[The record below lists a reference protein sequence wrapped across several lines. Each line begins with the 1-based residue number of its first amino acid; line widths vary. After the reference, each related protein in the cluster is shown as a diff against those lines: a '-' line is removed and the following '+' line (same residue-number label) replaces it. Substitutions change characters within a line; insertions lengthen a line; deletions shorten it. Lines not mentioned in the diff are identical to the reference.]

1 MPKSGI
7 SVESCIIGAW
17 KKSVGDRVGIG
28 DILFDYETDKASFE
42 CESTAEG
49 IILEIF
55 FGDGDEVEVLKPVCA
70 VGADGEDVSAIRAE
84 AGGAV
89 ASMQSADTSMQGGAP
104 AETAPTGIAPA
115 EAAPAGTAA
124 SSQDTDE
131 TGISAQPVPSAAGG
145 AVNSGDKVSPR
156 ARDMADRLGLY
167 VGDAIP
173 TGPNG
178 RVIERDIAA
187 LAEQGRTDGA
197 GDAQTE
203 SAESASESGTAS
215 APQPSQAAGSNA
227 AGLQTKPQEPEPAHP
242 MAGPYA
248 DEKFT
253 KIRSVIATSMQ
264 ASLANAAQ
272 LTHHHSFDATE
283 VQTVRKAFKESGNHA
298 LQGVSIGDMILYA
311 VVKTL
316 LEHPDMNAHLIGGN
330 IMRRFEDVNLG
341 VAVDTPRGLMVPTV
355 FAANKKSLIEISVEV
370 KQLAADAR
378 TGSINPDL
386 LQGGTFTVSNL
397 GPTGVEMFTPIL
409 NPPQVGI
416 FGVCGI
422 QTKVRQDGAEIQAY
436 PSIGLS
442 LTYDHRAVDGAPAS
456 RFAQAV
462 CEKLAQFSK
471 LLDV

>member
-1 MPKSGI
+1 MAEAVLMPKSGI
-7 SVESCIIGAW
+7 SVESCIIGTW
-17 KKSVGDRVGIG
+17 KKSVGDSVGIG

-49 IILEIF
+49 VILEIF
-55 FGDGDEVEVLKPVCA
+55 FQEGDEVEVLKPVCA
-70 VGADGEDVSAIRAE
+70 VGAEGDDISAIRGE
-84 AGGAV
+84 VGGAA
-89 ASMQSADTSMQGGAP
+89 ASEQSAGAPAQGGAP
-104 AETAPTGIAPA
+104 TEAAPTG
-115 EAAPAGTAA
+115 T
-124 SSQDTDE
+124 
-131 TGISAQPVPSAAGG
+131 AAGG
-145 AVNSGDKVSPR
+145 PATGAASAQSAPSAVGGAGNAGDKVSPR

-187 LAEQGRTDGA
+187 LAERKGTGSAEKAEDGA
-197 GDAQTE
+197 AR
-203 SAESASESGTAS
+203 TAT
-215 APQPSQAAGSNA
+215 AQAAQGTPA
-227 AGLQTKPQEPEPAHP
+227 EPEPAP
-242 MAGPYA
+242 EMAGPYT
-248 DEKFT
+248 DEKFA
-253 KIRSVIATSMQ
+253 KIRSVIAASMH
-264 ASLANAAQ
+264 ASLANTAQ

-283 VQTVRKAFKESGNHA
+283 VQTVRKAFKESGNPA

-311 VVKTL
+311 VVKAL
-316 LEHPDMNAHLIGGN
+316 QEYPDMNAHLVGGS

-341 VAVDTPRGLMVPTV
+341 VAVDTPRGLMVPTI
-355 FAANKKSLIEISVEV
+355 FAANKKSLIEISAEV

-397 GPTGVEMFTPIL
+397 GPTGVEVFTPIL

-416 FGVCGI
+416 FGICGI
-422 QTKVRQDGAEIQAY
+422 QTKVRQSDSGIHAY
-436 PSIGLS
+436 PSIGMS

-462 CEKLAQFSK
+462 CGKLAQFSK
-471 LLDV
+471 LLDE